1 MIDMHDDKELLKVLL
16 ESLNI
21 ISKVTYGYVAVTDNN
36 GIRIKTV
43 DYSGQEL
50 KNLVGVKYDL
60 ACECSKGNKPVYG
73 LSQLE
78 EGAEAWCIP
87 LGNYVLCASNYERI
101 KTNNTLHDS
110 LLEALPLIAKVVGGE
125 AVMFDKHGKRTKSVS
140 SDGKESTDYLGKISK
155 DALRAME
162 MKRPVIG
169 DSNYVFGASA
179 VRIPITNDFGIGF
192 NNDDSIRKSQSLLNE
207 IKKNRNVKFDFEDII
222 GETHQVNKIKEIAKL
237 ASKSNSS
244 VLIIGESGTGK
255 ELYAQAIHNASER
268 RDKPFVA
275 INCAAIPSN
284 LLESSFFGYEKGSFT
299 GALKEGQ
306 SGFFEQAN
314 GGTLFLDE
322 ISEMKFDLQSKLLRV
337 LQEREVKRIGSD
349 KSIPLDIRI
358 ISATNKDLSKLISE
372 NEFRLDLYYRLN
384 VIDINLPPLRLIKED
399 IPILANYYIKKM
411 SRSFGKLIEGI
422 DEEAIEILSNYTWPG
437 NVRELVNVIEKAF
450 IINSDSNF
458 ITKDHLPERIRNE
471 LKEIESN
478 ELRNKSLGLAL
489 QDYEKKIIEKTLQ
502 NCNNSRVKAS
512 EKLGIS
518 TTTLWRRMKEL
529 GIS

>member
-1 MIDMHDDKELLKVLL
+1 MIDMSNEKELLRILL

-36 GIRIKTV
+36 GVRIKTV
-43 DYSGQEL
+43 DYSGREL
-50 KNLVGVKYDL
+50 KDFVGIKYDL
-60 ACECSKGNKPVYG
+60 ASECARLEKPVYG

-87 LGNYVLCASNYERI
+87 LGNYVLCASNYERT
-101 KTNNTLHDS
+101 KTNNSLHDS

-125 AVMFDKHGKRTKSVS
+125 AVMFDKHGRRTKSVS

-162 MKRPVIG
+162 IKRPVIG

-207 IKKNRNVKFDFEDII
+207 IKKNRTVKFDFDDII
-222 GETHQVNKIKEIAKL
+222 GETYQVKKIKEIAKL

-349 KSIPLDIRI
+349 KSIHLDIRI
-358 ISATNKDLSKLISE
+358 ISATNKDLSKLIND

-384 VIDINLPPLRLIKED
+384 VIDINLPPLRMIKED
-399 IPILANYYIKKM
+399 IPVLANYYIKKM

-437 NVRELVNVIEKAF
+437 NVRELVNIIEKSF
-450 IINSDSNF
+450 IINTDNNF
-458 ITKDHLPERIRNE
+458 VTKDHLPERIKDE
-471 LKEIESN
+471 YKEIVPSDVSN
-478 ELRNKSLGLAL
+478 KPLDLVL
-489 QDYEKKIIEKTLQ
+489 QEYEKIIITKTLQ
-502 NCNNSRVKAS
+502 DCNNSRIKAS
-512 EKLGIS
+512 DRLGIS